1 MDFRIDIVCN
11 NAAFEDSASS
21 EVARILR
28 ILADNIEAQGADPDH
43 TFTIQDL
50 NGNRVGHAAFSE
62 QN

>member
-1 MDFRIDIVCN
+1 MDFLLNIACD

-43 TFTIQDL
+43 TFTMQDL
-50 NGNRVGHAAFSE
+50 NGNRVGTAAFSE
-62 QN
+62 